1 MTNGNNT
8 ETGTNCPP
16 GRGDSPDS
24 SVTRPPQIVVY
35 VAAAAAVGALC
46 GALLGSALA
55 RR

>member
-1 MTNGNNT
+1 MTNGTNT
-8 ETGTNCPP
+8 ESSTNCPP

-35 VAAAAAVGALC
+35 VAAAAAVGALF